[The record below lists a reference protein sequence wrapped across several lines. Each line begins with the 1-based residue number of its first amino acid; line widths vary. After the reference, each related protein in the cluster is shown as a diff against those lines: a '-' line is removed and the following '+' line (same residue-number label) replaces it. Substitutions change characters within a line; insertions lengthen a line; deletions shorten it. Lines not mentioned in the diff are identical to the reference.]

1 MDNPTLSKKSI
12 EVGMRIL
19 SKNDQEAMK
28 LREFYKDNGLFV
40 VNLMSSPGSGKT
52 TLLENIAKNHLL
64 DFSVVEGDLQ
74 TNRDA
79 QRLARHGV
87 NAYQITTG
95 DACHLEALMVKEAL
109 DNLQQQ
115 GDLRDFLF
123 IENVGNLVCPAS
135 YDLGANMNI
144 VLLSTAEGD
153 DKVLK
158 YPTMFMCADAVIISK
173 SDLIEVFNFE
183 VGQVKEDLAKLK
195 KEIPLFLVAKN
206 DLESIKKVCEF
217 LKANKEKNY
226 VSSHTF

>member
-79 QRLARHGV
+79 QRLAKYGV

-173 SDLIEVFNFE
+173 SDLIEVFEFE

-206 DLESIKKVCEF
+206 DLESIKKVCDF

>member
-79 QRLARHGV
+79 QRLARYGV

-95 DACHLEALMVKEAL
+95 DACQLEALMGKEAL

-173 SDLIEVFNFE
+173 SDLIEVFDFE